1 MRAGI
6 RGKTLTSENAKTER
20 EALNGREIARSA
32 SSICYQ
38 VIYADPPWQYDFAAS
53 TSRSIEAHY
62 NSMTVDDLKAL
73 NVQPAENA
81 LLLLWATSPKLRE
94 ALAVMDAWGFE
105 YKTHAIWDKV
115 KIGMGYWFR
124 GQHELLMVGTRGKWP
139 PPEPAQRM
147 ASVIREPRGRHSRK
161 PDTIREWIES
171 TWPEA
176 KRIELFAREAWKG
189 WDTFGNQVERTLF
202 S

>member
-1 MRAGI
+1 MTIDANNANDAG
-6 RGKTLTSENAKTER
+6 TA
-20 EALNGREIARSA
+20 EAVVAQC
-32 SSICYQ
+32 SSHCYQ
-38 VIYADPPWQYDFAAS
+38 VIYADPPWNYPFGRNRPE
-53 TSRSIEAHY
+53 THY
-62 NSMTVDDLKAL
+62 KTMTVEEICDLDVCAADDA
-73 NVQPAENA
+73 V
-81 LLLLWATSPKLRE
+81 LLIWATSTRLP
-94 ALAVMDAWGFE
+94 LAFQVMEAWGFE

-124 GQHELLMVGTRGKWP
+124 GQHELLLVGTRGKWP
-139 PPEPAQRM
+139 PPEPSQRI

-161 PDTIREWIES
+161 PDTIREWIEL
-171 TWPEA
+171 TWPKA